1 MSLDLS
7 NSNKLDDDFSNYIM
21 VGVGTIQRK
30 KRPYSKNIIPTALPS
45 GDRLEDEFGGSARY
59 PRFSEMNTFNDGIPA
74 KIESVADTDYEY
86 TPYGYTTDRVY
97 EKPREEYSNFR
108 LFGIGEESEKQKER
122 REKRKEKKEER
133 KDKRKSAKDE
143 RRKMPFGKRFVNI
156 ANKYNPAV
164 AVPRTSALT
173 SIRLNLFGIATRLYP
188 ALLSESE
195 LKKRNL
201 DVSNA
206 KRAKESLEKINK
218 KWLLLGGSTA
228 GLEKAIR
235 NGYKKPI
242 FKTKKAKARVEEES
256 KLSSVY
262 GYSNATGVE
271 EGVVGTYI
279 LAGLPVVASLLG
291 IIKQNQANKNPY
303 VEGSKEG
310 QDFGKD
316 LSMSET
322 DITLT
327 PEQEAEI
334 KRLQDLA
341 KEDLDKGLGYDES
354 TGELEGDKILGM
366 PPAVFYIGLGVV
378 ALVGGYFIYKKII
391 VKK

>member
-30 KRPYSKNIIPTALPS
+30 KRP
-45 GDRLEDEFGGSARY
+45 Y

-173 SIRLNLFGIATRLYP
+173 SIRLNHF
-188 ALLSESE
+188 
-195 LKKRNL
+195 
-201 DVSNA
+201 
-206 KRAKESLEKINK
+206 
-218 KWLLLGGSTA
+218 
-228 GLEKAIR
+228 
-235 NGYKKPI
+235 
-242 FKTKKAKARVEEES
+242 
-256 KLSSVY
+256 
-262 GYSNATGVE
+262 
-271 EGVVGTYI
+271 
-279 LAGLPVVASLLG
+279 
-291 IIKQNQANKNPY
+291 
-303 VEGSKEG
+303 
-310 QDFGKD
+310 
-316 LSMSET
+316 
-322 DITLT
+322 
-327 PEQEAEI
+327 
-334 KRLQDLA
+334 
-341 KEDLDKGLGYDES
+341 
-354 TGELEGDKILGM
+354 
-366 PPAVFYIGLGVV
+366 
-378 ALVGGYFIYKKII
+378 
-391 VKK
+391 